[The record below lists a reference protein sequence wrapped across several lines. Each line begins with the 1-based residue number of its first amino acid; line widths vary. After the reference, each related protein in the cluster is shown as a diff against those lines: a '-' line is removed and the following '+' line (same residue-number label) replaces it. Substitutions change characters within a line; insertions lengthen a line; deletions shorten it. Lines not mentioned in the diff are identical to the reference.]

1 MAKKS
6 NSECLPTDAK
16 KQAQGDR
23 CGCHGQ
29 DDMCDCQNAVLQDS
43 RRAQPPLPRSRQG
56 EGVSQRRRRGCGSG
70 RPETPG

>member
-43 RRAQPPLPRSRQG
+43 RRARSILEPG
-56 EGVSQRRRRGCGSG
+56 HEG
-70 RPETPG
+70 